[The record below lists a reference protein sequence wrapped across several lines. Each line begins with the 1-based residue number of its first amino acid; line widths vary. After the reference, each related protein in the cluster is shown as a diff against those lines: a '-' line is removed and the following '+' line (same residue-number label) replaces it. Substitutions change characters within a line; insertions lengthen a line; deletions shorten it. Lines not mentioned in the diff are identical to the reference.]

1 MQKNKVLMLDYIS
14 SIIYGF
20 AASLFVG
27 MCVIITKLGSNA
39 YRINVSDKFDDLQ
52 RQINKIAKHENKQ
65 RGSVKE
71 ELKKYIDNGLVKIE
85 NNISKRINEHNKRNF
100 ELQFKNLGQMLEEET
115 KLLKELHKKLDNEN
129 KS

>member
-1 MQKNKVLMLDYIS
+1 MLDYIS

-71 ELKKYIDNGLVKIE
+71 ELKRYIDNGLLKIE
-85 NNISKRINEHNKRNF
+85 NNISQRISEHNKRNF
-100 ELQFKNLGQMLEEET
+100 GLQFKNLGQALEEEMT
-115 KLLKELHKKLDNEN
+115 LLRELHKKLDNEN